1 MLRNIRLKDNNVMN
15 IDGFH
20 YYETPGFSMKK
31 LCKMLSLDSSF
42 LKTYN
47 DWYVIDNELYFFK
60 PYRKFTELFMQELI
74 EEYDLRH
81 VTYRLAYSDD
91 TLGVISKN
99 FKDPNNKYYDYDT
112 YFIRNGIEVPRDI
125 ERLSSAFD
133 KLLDKDNKKKIMEE
147 FLKLTV
153 FDWFSGQI
161 DRGDTNLIIEKRDN
175 GTFLAPIFDNGCSL
189 EIYNTEYNSSFENL
203 DFSPRYE
210 YCKEEEYIL
219 YLLTK
224 YKTLRDYLSK
234 SLDIDIRKIL
244 RRTLEKYKLE
254 LSKEDQQKIIRFFD
268 FKKDL
273 ITRKLNRLK

>member
-1 MLRNIRLKDNNVMN
+1 
-15 IDGFH
+15 
-20 YYETPGFSMKK
+20 
-31 LCKMLSLDSSF
+31 
-42 LKTYN
+42 
-47 DWYVIDNELYFFK
+47 
-60 PYRKFTELFMQELI
+60 
-74 EEYDLRH
+74 
-81 VTYRLAYSDD
+81 
-91 TLGVISKN
+91 
-99 FKDPNNKYYDYDT
+99 
-112 YFIRNGIEVPRDI
+112 
-125 ERLSSAFD
+125 
-133 KLLDKDNKKKIMEE
+133 MEE